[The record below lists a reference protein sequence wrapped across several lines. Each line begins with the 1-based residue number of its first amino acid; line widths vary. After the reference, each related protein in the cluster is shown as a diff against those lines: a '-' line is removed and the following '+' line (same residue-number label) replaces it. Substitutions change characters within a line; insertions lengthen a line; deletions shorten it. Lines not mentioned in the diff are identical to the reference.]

1 MSTPDVAM
9 QVSMEFWKER
19 KLNTYADRDDA
30 RTITKRIN
38 GGYNGLSDRQYK
50 LAKAKRAF
58 GI

>member
-1 MSTPDVAM
+1 
-9 QVSMEFWKER
+9 MEFWKDR
-19 KLNTYADRDDA
+19 KLNTYADRDDV